1 MNIQLLVKKLSYISI
16 LTLGLTCISPNISAQ
31 EAKPDLF
38 DYYMQEGYRAF
49 KSNDC
54 HYALSLFKEAL
65 SYRQNDPYATVA
77 IQNTA
82 LCSDKQVYET
92 NIPPFK
98 PANDPFSFFMDK
110 GYTATERHNYQEAKD
125 YFEMALK
132 LRPGNIYAVNGISQ
146 VSEYLRNNSYSGPQ
160 DDRIKT
166 ISRGT
171 NYEKII
177 LAMMEAYASSY
188 CSARRSG
195 SSYDTAHTLGGGA
208 AWAVLVKFV
217 SSLRTQGLI
226 LEDVSKRLEEF
237 ANVARS
243 TCSSSF

>member
-1 MNIQLLVKKLSYISI
+1 MKIQLLVKKLIYISI
-16 LTLGLTCISPNISAQ
+16 LILGMTCISPNISAQ
-31 EAKPDLF
+31 ESKTDLF

-65 SYRQNDPYATVA
+65 KYRPNEPYAIQA

-82 LCSDKQVYET
+82 LCSDKQVYDT

-110 GYTATERHNYQEAKD
+110 GYIATERHNYQEAKD

-132 LRPGNIYAVNGISQ
+132 LRPGNIYAVNGLSQ
-146 VSEYLRNNSYSGPQ
+146 VSEYLRDNSNSGHK

-171 NYEKII
+171 NYEEII
-177 LAMMEAYASSY
+177 AAMMAAYASSY
-188 CSARRSG
+188 CSARRQG

-208 AWAVLVKFV
+208 AWAELVRLV
-217 SSLRTQGLI
+217 SSLRTQGLV

-237 ANVARS
+237 ANTARS

>member
-1 MNIQLLVKKLSYISI
+1 MKIQLLVKKLIYISI
-16 LTLGLTCISPNISAQ
+16 LTLGMTCISPNISAQ
-31 EAKPDLF
+31 ESKTDLF

-65 SYRQNDPYATVA
+65 KYRPNQPYAIRA
-77 IQNTA
+77 IENTA
-82 LCSDKQVYET
+82 LCSDKQVYDT

-98 PANDPFSFFMDK
+98 PANDPFSYFMDK
-110 GYTATERHNYQEAKD
+110 GYAATERRDYQEAKD

-146 VSEYLRNNSYSGPQ
+146 VSRYLRDNPYSGPK

-166 ISRGT
+166 ISGGT
-171 NYEKII
+171 DYEKII
-177 LAMMEAYASSY
+177 LVMKAAYASSY
-188 CSARRSG
+188 CNAIKNG

-208 AWAVLVKFV
+208 AWAKLVTFV
-217 SSLRTQGLI
+217 SSLRTQGLV
-226 LEDVSKRLEEF
+226 LEAVSKRLEEF
-237 ANVARS
+237 ANTARS